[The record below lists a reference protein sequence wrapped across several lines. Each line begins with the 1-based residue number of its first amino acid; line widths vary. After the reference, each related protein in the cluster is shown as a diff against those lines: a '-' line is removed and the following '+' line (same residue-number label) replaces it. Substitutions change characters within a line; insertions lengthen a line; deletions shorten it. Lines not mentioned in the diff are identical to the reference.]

1 MFDTVIGGHITLL
14 FTVEKDGRLLRNQG
28 SRGIGFNV
36 DHGVSASVFETKT
49 SQNLLKTSQNRTK
62 PTKTNQNLQKTCQN
76 HPQPNQNCP
85 QTGQDPLKPDFI
97 LRMT

>member
-49 SQNLLKTSQNRTK
+49 SQNQIEQKLSAGSSLDGEIIVEDGLKGDLSHVSTDTEVV
-62 PTKTNQNLQKTCQN
+62 
-76 HPQPNQNCP
+76 
-85 QTGQDPLKPDFI
+85 
-97 LRMT
+97 

>member
-36 DHGVSASVFETKT
+36 DHGVRASVFETKS
-49 SQNLLKTSQNRTK
+49 SQNQIEQKLLKD
-62 PTKTNQNLQKTCQN
+62 LI
-76 HPQPNQNCP
+76 H
-85 QTGQDPLKPDFI
+85 LLI
-97 LRMT
+97 LSYKESRIRVV

>member
-36 DHGVSASVFETKT
+36 DHGVRASVFETKS
-49 SQNLLKTSQNRTK
+49 SQNQIE
-62 PTKTNQNLQKTCQN
+62 QKLSA
-76 HPQPNQNCP
+76 
-85 QTGQDPLKPDFI
+85 GSSLDGE
-97 LRMT
+97 

>member
-49 SQNLLKTSQNRTK
+49 SQNQIVHFFQIISNRLQITRS
-62 PTKTNQNLQKTCQN
+62 NLDLNTRALN
-76 HPQPNQNCP
+76 HWTTPPKKN
-85 QTGQDPLKPDFI
+85 
-97 LRMT
+97 